1 MVIVA
6 HFCECS
12 AGCEVLTPYWKHYCE
27 HHSEELFVLEVDT
40 LLDDGCPRC
49 GLRAPEGLHLHRCSK
64 RILRAKGLL
73 KSLSGLI
80 PRVAHKQLPLYGW
93 PSTHYKWAQPMTKFT
108 VNLDETMKE
117 SNYSDH
123 SKGVDLVDMGPAGVQ
138 DGPAG
143 GNTDRGAVENAL
155 TALHDEVVLP

>member
-1 MVIVA
+1 MGA
-6 HFCECS
+6 
-12 AGCEVLTPYWKHYCE
+12 
-27 HHSEELFVLEVDT
+27 
-40 LLDDGCPRC
+40 
-49 GLRAPEGLHLHRCSK
+49 
-64 RILRAKGLL
+64 
-73 KSLSGLI
+73 
-80 PRVAHKQLPLYGW
+80 
-93 PSTHYKWAQPMTKFT
+93 PMTKFT
-108 VNLDETMKE
+108 VNLGETMKE